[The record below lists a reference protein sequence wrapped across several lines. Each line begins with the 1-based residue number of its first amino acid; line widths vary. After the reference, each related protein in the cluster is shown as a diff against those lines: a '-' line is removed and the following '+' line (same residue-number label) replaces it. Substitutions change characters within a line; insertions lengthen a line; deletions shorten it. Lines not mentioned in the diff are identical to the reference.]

1 MKTLVPFFIAAA
13 FLFAAEHGKITG
25 RVIDVETG
33 DPLIAAD
40 VVIEG
45 MDLGASTDEHGY
57 YEILYVPAGT
67 YEILASYV
75 SYHPYTYKNV
85 VVNADQITKLDFK
98 LPLKI
103 IEVQGVT
110 ATAVR
115 PLIVPSET
123 GTGWAV
129 TAREMDRLP
138 VTTINQVIS
147 LQSGVVQ
154 SDLGTHMRGGR
165 TNEITYFVDG
175 VVTKV
180 PNFGNQS
187 VFINPSAVEEV
198 SIVSGGFDA
207 EYGDALSGIVNIV
220 TKEGGSQH
228 AGSARCLTDAIIPA
242 KGLDYDNS
250 LYDVSLGGPVPL
262 IHRLHYFLSGEL
274 MMTDAFEV
282 ARYQVYSPR
291 MDYTAQAR
299 IVYKLANA
307 KGKFS
312 AFGHN
317 SRRQY
322 IHWNPYNA
330 AANNL
335 KYFDNKPMSRI
346 KNTIGSAV
354 FNYMFTAKTLAS
366 IKVGVTQ
373 YENCYG
379 NRDYAWEEEHDRQWY
394 EDYRFKAEHLIDDLR
409 SAEDP
414 RDIPAI
420 LIDSLMQY
428 HTEYTNRDV
437 DALRNNPYGIEGIFY
452 TYGDFRNWTYI
463 YNHDYQARFDLT
475 HTHKLHEFKTGVEF
489 IQYDLQYYN
498 NNLPWVTNPFWDY
511 YDRTPYKLAVYL
523 QDKMDFEGL
532 IARIGMRVDYF
543 DPRTMTYEDPGDFL
557 DREIVSAGSGFKIS
571 PRLGFS
577 LPVTDRIKL
586 RFNYGHYF
594 QLPGLHNMYSSTDTL
609 VVRRLISRGNSI
621 LGNILLKPERTI
633 QYELGIENQLSEH
646 IAAGF
651 TAYFK
656 DIFDLAQIR
665 EVPALPTPYYQYFNV
680 DYGNV
685 KGFEFTMKKEMADM
699 WALGIS
705 YNLQFARGTAS
716 FAGEW
721 YNDHYLYNIDPPV
734 IDYWLDFDERHIVNS
749 NFDLA
754 FPDNFRFIPLQNF
767 SSSIV
772 LSYHSGMPYTPQDL
786 RGNKIG
792 DENSARMPGFWNVDL
807 NFSRS
812 FPVGPLAFSINGII
826 TNVFNT
832 EQVAEV
838 YPTTGLA
845 DDHGDPEP
853 SMGQFGNIPL
863 SSTRYSPQAD
873 FNHDG
878 LINPVE
884 MKHAYIAAQKD
895 FYNDP
900 TNYLNPL
907 RVQLGV
913 GLSF

>member
-1 MKTLVPFFIAAA
+1 MKTFTALFITAA
-13 FLFAAEHGKITG
+13 FLFAADHGKVTG
-25 RVIDVETG
+25 RVIDLDTG
-33 DPLIAAD
+33 EPLIAAD

-45 MDLGASTDEHGY
+45 TGLGASTDEKGY
-57 YEILYVPAGT
+57 YEVLYVPAGT
-67 YEILASYV
+67 YEVSASYV
-75 SYHPYTYKNV
+75 SYHPYIYSNV
-85 VVNADQITKLDFK
+85 TVNADQITRLDFK

-110 ATAVR
+110 AIAVR

-129 TAREMDRLP
+129 TANEMERLP

-175 VVTKV
+175 VITKV

-187 VFINPSAVEEV
+187 AIINPSAVEEV

-220 TKEGGSQH
+220 TKEGGTKHSG
-228 AGSARCLTDAIIPA
+228 AIRYLTDAFMPA
-242 KGLDYDNS
+242 EGLNYGFSIYD
-250 LYDVSLGGPVPL
+250 LSLGGPIPL
-262 IHRLHYFLSGEL
+262 IRRFHYFLSGEL
-274 MMTDAFEV
+274 MMTDAFEIAHYKV
-282 ARYQVYSPR
+282 HSPR
-291 MDYTAQAR
+291 MDYSAQAR
-299 IVYKLANA
+299 FVYKLPDA
-307 KGKFS
+307 KGKLS
-312 AFGHN
+312 AFAHT
-317 SRRQY
+317 SRRQF

-354 FNYMFTAKTLAS
+354 FNYMFTEKTLAS
-366 IKVGVTQ
+366 MKIGVTQ

-379 NRDYAWEEEHDRQWY
+379 NRDYEWEEANDRQWY
-394 EDYRFKAEHLIDDLR
+394 EDYRFKAEHLTTLLRNIDTQ
-409 SAEDP
+409 EDV
-414 RDIPAI
+414 PAV

-437 DALRNNPYGIEGIFY
+437 DALRDNPYGVEGIFY
-452 TYGDFRNWTYI
+452 TYGDFRNWTYMI
-463 YNHDYQARFDLT
+463 NHDYQMRFDIT
-475 HTHKLHEFKTGVEF
+475 HTYRLHEFKSGVEF
-489 IQYDLQYYN
+489 VQYDLKYFN
-498 NNLPWVTNPFWDY
+498 NNLPWVLNPFWDY
-511 YDRTPYKLAVYL
+511 YDRMPYKFAVYI

-532 IARIGMRVDYF
+532 IARLGLRFDYF
-543 DPRTMTYEDPGDFL
+543 DPKTNTFEDPGNLL
-557 DREIVSAGSGFKIS
+557 DPSIIEAGSNIKIS

-594 QLPGLHNMYSSTDTL
+594 QLPGLHNVYSSTDTL
-609 VVRRLISRGNSI
+609 VVRRLISRGNTI
-621 LGNILLKPERTI
+621 LGNILLRPERTI
-633 QYELGIENQLSEH
+633 QYELGIENQLSDD
-646 IAAGF
+646 IATGF

-665 EVPALPTPYYQYFNV
+665 EVHALPTPYFQYFNV

-685 KGFEFTMKKEMADM
+685 KGFEVTIRKRMNAM
-699 WALGIS
+699 WAFGVS
-705 YNLQFARGTAS
+705 YNLQFAKGTAS

-749 NFDLA
+749 NIDLA
-754 FPDNFRFIPLQNF
+754 FPGDFVFIPLQNF

-772 LSYHSGMPYTPQDL
+772 FSYHSGTPYTPQDL
-786 RGNKIG
+786 RGNQIG
-792 DENSARMPGFWNVDL
+792 DVNSARIPGYWNVDL
-807 NFSRS
+807 TFSRTI
-812 FPVGPLAFSINGII
+812 PIGPLSFSINGII
-826 TNVFNT
+826 NNVFNT
-832 EQVAEV
+832 DQVVEV
-838 YPTTGLA
+838 YQTTGQP

-853 SMGQFGNIPL
+853 NLGQFGNLPI

-873 FNHDG
+873 MNHDG
-878 LINPVE
+878 LIDPVE
-884 MKHAYIAAQKD
+884 MKHAYIAAQRD
-895 FYNDP
+895 FYSDP

-907 RVQLGV
+907 RMQIGI